1 MPVCADSSVIQLFA
15 LPSAFALMSF
25 SSLLMAEFKS
35 PISDILFE
43 KLFFLLSALSLKALL
58 GKFCIYLLI
67 TSRACSGGCAT
78 STQVPAETAL
88 DPEFEP
94 DPRLLANIVATYLI
108 SRLISWTIW
117 IYKTH
122 PVWTSW
128 TVIAT
133 ALIAIITR
141 ITRRQ
146 TAYTIG
152 TTIFRRLRIN
162 HLRKSCDN
170 EERNSKTD
178 CW

>member
-25 SSLLMAEFKS
+25 SSLLMAELHLPLSIKS

-108 SRLISWTIW
+108 SRLISWTI
-117 IYKTH
+117 
-122 PVWTSW
+122 
-128 TVIAT
+128 
-133 ALIAIITR
+133 
-141 ITRRQ
+141 
-146 TAYTIG
+146 
-152 TTIFRRLRIN
+152 
-162 HLRKSCDN
+162 
-170 EERNSKTD
+170 
-178 CW
+178 